1 MTNDNVDGVLGL
13 SKFGRIRQRL
23 FLNLIVL
30 LCVQLSLR
38 RRLTRSNVHACRV
51 KRENDVPIFHIFDN
65 FIGFPFHDF
74 VSFGTQWNKIIAN

>member
-1 MTNDNVDGVLGL
+1 MTNDNVDGILGL
-13 SKFGRIRQRL
+13 SKFDRIRQRL

-51 KRENDVPIFHIFDN
+51 QRENDVESKSRQYSTSSIT
-65 FIGFPFHDF
+65 
-74 VSFGTQWNKIIAN
+74 S